1 MATKNYTINYEDE
14 KFKNVEAEK
23 QTALNEMN
31 NTYNEMISQSDKF
44 YEDQINATKD
54 YASQQQQ
61 LQQENT
67 DFTISKI
74 EQDKAQAEK
83 DYTKEQSGAYVDWQ
97 KQSNQ
102 YGANAE
108 QMAANGLQGSGY
120 SESSQV
126 SMYNSYQNRVAI
138 ARESFNKAVL
148 NYDNSIKEAQL
159 QNNVALAEISY
170 NALKTQLELSLQ
182 GFQYKNSLL
191 LEQMNKKQEIDNT
204 YYARYQDVLNQMNQE
219 NAMAEQIR
227 QYNESL
233 AEQKR
238 QYNQS
243 YQLQLKEYEEGIR
256 QFNAQ
261 MTMQEKQYKEDIRQF
276 DEQIKYYR
284 EKDAQEY
291 ALKIKQ
297 LEEEKRQYEK
307 DYKLKQ
313 EQLRQAEIQFE
324 KEYALKQEQ
333 AAQSQKQWEK
343 EYALAVSKAKAS
355 SSGSSGGTINKSSS
369 SGSSTVAKSSS
380 SSSTKTTSTQTY
392 NQVLNGARAL
402 YYSTKLSNP
411 SKAAA
416 TVDTYLAQAMANGKI
431 GRADAEKILTNL
443 LGSGGGG
450 SGSSGSGSGGGFR

>member
-1 MATKNYTINYEDE
+1 MATKSYNINYDDE

-204 YYARYQDVLNQMNQE
+204 YYSRYQDVLQQMNQE

-256 QFNAQ
+256 QFNTQ
-261 MTMQEKQYKEDIRQF
+261 MKLEEKKYEEDIRQF

-284 EKDAQEY
+284 EKDAKEY
-291 ALKIKQ
+291 AMKIKQ
-297 LEEEKRQYEK
+297 LEEDKRRYEK
-307 DYKLKQ
+307 DYELKQ
-313 EQLRQAEIQFE
+313 QQLRQAEIQFE

-343 EYALAVSKAKAS
+343 EYALAVSKAS
-355 SSGSSGGTINKSSS
+355 SSGSSGGS
-369 SGSSTVAKSSS
+369 SGGSV
-380 SSSTKTTSTQTY
+380 KT
-392 NQVLNGARAL
+392 
-402 YYSTKLSNP
+402 
-411 SKAAA
+411 
-416 TVDTYLAQAMANGKI
+416 
-431 GRADAEKILTNL
+431 
-443 LGSGGGG
+443 
-450 SGSSGSGSGGGFR
+450 GSSGGTVKTNNQTKTNGSSNKLSSAGKSVGQAITSYLNQTKVITSAIGKTQGEAQKKQYAAKILNQAYQQGAITDSDVKLLAKQFGLD

>member
-1 MATKNYTINYEDE
+1 MAKNNYSINYEDE
-14 KFKNVEAEK
+14 KFQTVEAEK
-23 QTALNEMN
+23 QAALNEMN
-31 NTYNEMISQSDKF
+31 NTYNEMISQSDK
-44 YEDQINATKD
+44 YYQDQINATKD

-61 LQQENT
+61 MQQENT

-83 DYTKEQSGAYVDWQ
+83 DYTKEQAGAYVDWQ

-108 QMAANGLQGSGY
+108 QMAANGLQNSGY

-126 SMYNSYQNRVAI
+126 SMYNTYQNRVAI

-159 QNNVALAEISY
+159 QNNAALAEISFK
-170 NALKTQLELSLQ
+170 ALQTQLELSLQ

-204 YYARYQDVLNQMNQE
+204 YYGRYQDVLQQMNQE

-243 YQLQLKEYEEGIR
+243 YQLQLKEYNEGIR
-256 QFNAQ
+256 QFNTQ
-261 MTMQEKQYKEDIRQF
+261 MKMEEKKYKEDIRQF
-276 DEQIKYYR
+276 DTQIAYYK
-284 EKDAQEY
+284 EKDAKEY

-297 LEEEKRQYEK
+297 LEQEKKQY
-307 DYKLKQ
+307 
-313 EQLRQAEIQFE
+313 E
-324 KEYALKQEQ
+324 KEYALKQQQMQQ
-333 AAQSQKQWEK
+333 AQAQFDKEYELKQKQMAQSQSQWEK
-343 EYALAVSKAKAS
+343 EYALAKSKAS
-355 SSGSSGGTINKSSS
+355 SSGSSGSSGGSATIKKS
-369 SGSSTVAKSSS
+369 SGSSSVN
-380 SSSTKTTSTQTY
+380 KTTKAPKEPKEGEGYKKIKSLLASTSKNLSKNTIVKQT
-392 NQVLNGARAL
+392 QKLTMRAVLKQGLNSGAISSDEFR
-402 YYSTKLSNP
+402 KLA
-411 SKAAA
+411 KQYGL
-416 TVDTYLAQAMANGKI
+416 D
-431 GRADAEKILTNL
+431 
-443 LGSGGGG
+443 
-450 SGSSGSGSGGGFR
+450 

>member
-1 MATKNYTINYEDE
+1 MATNNYTINYEDE

-23 QTALNEMN
+23 ETALNEMN

-44 YEDQINATKD
+44 YQDQINATKD
-54 YASQQQQ
+54 YASTQQK

-108 QMAANGLQGSGY
+108 QIAANGLQGSGY

-126 SMYNSYQNRVAI
+126 SMYNTYQNRVAI

-159 QNNVALAEISY
+159 QNNVALAEISFK
-170 NALKTQLELSLQ
+170 ALQTELELALQ
-182 GFQYKNSLL
+182 GFQYKNGLL

-204 YYARYQDVLNQMNQE
+204 YYSRYQDVLNQMNQE

-243 YQLQLKEYEEGIR
+243 YQLQLKEYNEGIR
-256 QFNAQ
+256 QFNEQ
-261 MTMQEKQYKEDIRQF
+261 IKMQEKQFKEDIRQF
-276 DEQIKYYR
+276 DTQIAYYK
-284 EKDAQEY
+284 EKDAKEY

-297 LEEEKRQYEK
+297 LEEQKRQYEK
-307 DYKLKQ
+307 DYALKQQQMKQAQEQFNQEYKLKQ
-313 EQLRQAEIQFE
+313 Q
-324 KEYALKQEQ
+324 Q

-343 EYALAVSKAKAS
+343 EYALAVSKANQQKVQQQVQV
-355 SSGSSGGTINKSSS
+355 KQDK
-369 SGSSTVAKSSS
+369 VEEK
-380 SSSTKTTSTQTY
+380 KVEEKKTSTQTY
-392 NQVLNGARAL
+392 NSVLNGARTV
-402 YYSTKLSNP
+402 YNTTKLNNP
-411 SKAAA
+411 AKAQASLE
-416 TVDTYLAQAMANGKI
+416 TYLAQALANGKI
-431 GRADAEKILTNL
+431 TKNDVSSMLTML
-443 LGSGGGG
+443 LSKGG
-450 SGSSGSGSGGGFR
+450 GSGGGFR